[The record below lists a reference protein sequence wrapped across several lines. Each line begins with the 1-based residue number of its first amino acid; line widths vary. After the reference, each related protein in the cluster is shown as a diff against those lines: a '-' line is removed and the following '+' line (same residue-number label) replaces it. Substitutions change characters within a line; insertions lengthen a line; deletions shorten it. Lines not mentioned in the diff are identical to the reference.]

1 MDIYEQIAW
10 GMQKGYNRDQH
21 SCCMKA
27 KELHQAYQKA
37 REANSQSGTKPQ
49 TCCFYKELHDKH
61 RRDPTTTPQTT
72 TDTSKETE
80 PQAPGVNSK
89 DEAEVEEAWLI
100 ALLPRAQGGVSL
112 LVPQPNINATVA
124 QNILLSV
131 EYSCKGI
138 VSIEWK
144 HVSSWG
150 TNKIVEWKP
159 GSYTNIS
166 KSYKDRVNTYENG
179 SIQLLNVGVRD
190 AGYYVVTITEE
201 LGTNIYGTIVLTV
214 YEIIY
219 EDLHFVAVFFAF
231 LTAVSAV
238 LVCCMWFCNKSVH
251 LFQNKRDKFKER
263 TAEEIELQTIEC

>member
-1 MDIYEQIAW
+1 SVPSRCLGRQ
-10 GMQKGYNRDQH
+10 
-21 SCCMKA
+21 S
-27 KELHQAYQKA
+27 A
-37 REANSQSGTKPQ
+37 RS
-49 TCCFYKELHDKH
+49 
-61 RRDPTTTPQTT
+61 
-72 TDTSKETE
+72 
-80 PQAPGVNSK
+80 
-89 DEAEVEEAWLI
+89 
-100 ALLPRAQGGVSL
+100 GGVSL

-131 EYSCKGI
+131 EYTCKGI

-166 KSYKDRVNTYENG
+166 KSYKDRVNIYENG

-201 LGTNIYGTIVLTV
+201 LGTNIYGTIVLSV

-231 LTAVSAV
+231 LIAVSAV

-251 LFQNKRDKFKER
+251 LFQNKRDKLKAR